1 MNPDGPTRQ
10 SASYV
15 RGSTGARFRLIS
27 EPLDAAV
34 RGAVLWAHPFAE
46 EMNKS
51 RRMCARM
58 ARLLASRGWRVVQTD
73 LSGCGDSSG
82 EFRDASWQAWVED
95 LASELR
101 QLEALGPCWLWGVR
115 AGALFASEL
124 TALRTDLNLLL
135 WQPALHG
142 ALVLQQF
149 LRLHA
154 GARIVG
160 ASPASAEKASPAQ
173 RLKAGQTVEVGGYEI
188 SPALAAGLQG
198 ATLELAPGYNG
209 RVLWLEVSAAQ
220 PPVLSPSAH
229 HAGQRMQQRGAQ
241 VVQEAVAG
249 PMFWQTQEIEDCEAL
264 LQRSIEL
271 IAEATPA

>member
-1 MNPDGPTRQ
+1 MSSDGPTRQ
-10 SASYV
+10 SASFV
-15 RGSTGARFRLIS
+15 RGSTGARFRLVS
-27 EPLDAAV
+27 EPLDAKL

-82 EFRDASWQAWVED
+82 EFRDADWQAWVED
-95 LASELR
+95 MASELR
-101 QLEALGPCWLWGVR
+101 QLDAFGPCWLWGVR

-135 WQPALHG
+135 WQPALQG
-142 ALVLQQF
+142 AVVLQQF

-154 GARIVG
+154 GARIAG
-160 ASPASAEKASPAQ
+160 AAQASDDEASPAQ

-188 SPALAAGLQG
+188 SPALAAGLQR
-198 ATLELAPGYNG
+198 ATFDLAPGYSG
-209 RVLWLEVSAAQ
+209 RVLWLDVSAAQ
-220 PPVLSPSAH
+220 PPVLSPPSRDA
-229 HAGQRMQQRGAQ
+229 AQRMQQRGVQ
-241 VVQEAVAG
+241 VLHEAVAG
-249 PMFWQTQEIEDCEAL
+249 PMFWQTQEIEDCDAL

-271 IAEATPA
+271 IAEEIPA

>member
-1 MNPDGPTRQ
+1 MSSDGPTRQ

-15 RGSTGARFRLIS
+15 RGSTGARFRLVS
-27 EPLDAAV
+27 EPLDAEL

-46 EMNKS
+46 ELNKS

-82 EFRDASWQAWVED
+82 EFRDASWQAWGED

-101 QLEALGPCWLWGVR
+101 QLEAIGPCWLWGVR

-135 WQPALHG
+135 WQPALQG

-160 ASPASAEKASPAQ
+160 APPANDDTASPAQ

-188 SPALAAGLQG
+188 SSALAGGLQR
-198 ATLELAPGYNG
+198 ATFDLAPGHNG
-209 RVLWLEVSAAQ
+209 RVVWLEVSAAH
-220 PPVLSPSAH
+220 PPALSPPARD
-229 HAGQRMQQRGAQ
+229 AGQRMQQRGVQ
-241 VVQEAVAG
+241 VMQEAVAG
-249 PMFWQTQEIEDCEAL
+249 PMFWQTQEIEDCDAL

-271 IAEATPA
+271 ITEASPA